1 MFPTPVQIAYIYYV
15 QSMGYG
21 KGAETTEA
29 LPAVTSG
36 EETSLA
42 KAAKQNSLFSPTH
55 IFLDSVLHLGCAVF
69 CCCRGCCGEDPKFV
83 QKYKDT

>member
-55 IFLDSVLHLGCAVF
+55 IFGFCSAFGLCCLLLLSGVLW
-69 CCCRGCCGEDPKFV
+69 
-83 QKYKDT
+83 